1 MLHVHHNVSASG
13 NRSVAMHD
21 IHVAIVDL
29 TDDAMYKV
37 AANYL
42 NVSCGRAKV
51 NDSQTKLKCPR
62 QNALQLSYSSV

>member
-1 MLHVHHNVSASG
+1 MLHMHHNVSASG

-42 NVSCGRAKV
+42 NVSCGRGKV
-51 NDSQTKLKCPR
+51 LNSKTKL
-62 QNALQLSYSSV
+62 